1 MTCVSGV
8 AACRMGSGRVAPK
21 HRIIDSSMKITLRS
35 FLPLVAATVALLAWS
50 TPATVQAED
59 AKASPTGT
67 WTWTTPGR
75 NGGPERKSTLK
86 LKAEGEKLTGKV
98 SSPGREGQT
107 METEISDG
115 KIKGDELEFKVVRE
129 FNGNKFVM
137 GYKGKIAGDTIK
149 GKTEFERQGEKQ
161 SRDWEA
167 KREVEKK

>member
-1 MTCVSGV
+1 MNVS
-8 AACRMGSGRVAPK
+8 
-21 HRIIDSSMKITLRS
+21 LRS
-35 FLPLVAATVALLAWS
+35 FFSFATVAVALLAWTAPVVS
-50 TPATVQAED
+50 QAED
-59 AKASPTGT
+59 AKPAANPNGT

-107 METEISDG
+107 MEAEISEG
-115 KIKGDELEFKVVRE
+115 KVKGDEIEFKVVRE

>member
-1 MTCVSGV
+1 MNI
-8 AACRMGSGRVAPK
+8 P
-21 HRIIDSSMKITLRS
+21 LRS
-35 FLPLVAATVALLAWS
+35 FLSLATAAVALLVWS
-50 TPATVQAED
+50 TPVASRAED
-59 AKASPTGT
+59 AKPAANPTGT

-98 SSPGREGQT
+98 SSPGRDGQT
-107 METEISDG
+107 MESEISDG

-137 GYKGKIAGDTIK
+137 AYKGKIAGDTIK

-167 KREVEKK
+167 KREAEKK